1 MGVDLIFQL
10 LFMGV
15 TSAVPELVLIT
26 DENYSFPAERDAV
39 VAVSYHLDWYKSDS
53 ECKFTGLMVPFSRDW
68 TVEVDN
74 TYSKSVVA
82 AEPDVTAGHAFVINK
97 KSCPGKEPEFVFRV
111 DETSWVN
118 GKAKPGALKWA
129 ARQTMLDFRSMRED
143 QRPKWF
149 KQVMARIE
157 RVAASDQ
164 AAKDFL
170 AFQSIGLEQMKAA
183 SAK

>member
-1 MGVDLIFQL
+1 MDLIFQL

-15 TSAVPELVLIT
+15 TSAIPELVLIT

-39 VAVSYHLDWYKSDS
+39 VAVSYHLDWFKSDS
-53 ECKFTGLMVPFSRDW
+53 ECKFTGLMVPFVRDW

-74 TYSKSVVA
+74 NYSKTTIP
-82 AEPDVTAGHAFVINK
+82 AEPDVTAGHAFIINK

-118 GKAKPGALKWA
+118 GKAKPGAIKWA

-143 QRPKWF
+143 QRPKWLN
-149 KQVMARIE
+149 QVMERID
-157 RVAASDQ
+157 RVATTDN

-170 AFQSIGLEQMKAA
+170 AFQSKGLEQMQAA
-183 SAK
+183 SAKQ